1 MRERLPAEHPT
12 GNRKCMES
20 GGSMLAKQAEVFISY
35 KSSNLIDR
43 EVWSRVSCEICTS
56 PNSSSTGKSGPLK
69 LVKILQVQPP
79 HRPGS
84 LVSERSC
91 SPSPCLLA
99 GRPGMGMAAH
109 FFWSLLNIC
118 HQALPGYGLDGLARG
133 ARLAWAHGP
142 LDHLPLACPEAAS
155 GHTLTALSSNR

>member
-1 MRERLPAEHPT
+1 MRERLPAEPGLKRPT
-12 GNRKCMES
+12 GNRKCMDS

-69 LVKILQVQPP
+69 LVKILQVQHP

-109 FFWSLLNIC
+109 FLWSFLNIC
-118 HQALPGYGLDGLARG
+118 HQALPGYGLDGLAP
-133 ARLAWAHGP
+133 LAWAHGP
-142 LDHLPLACPEAAS
+142 PGPPSFGLP
-155 GHTLTALSSNR
+155 

>member
-1 MRERLPAEHPT
+1 MKRPT
-12 GNRKCMES
+12 GYLES
-20 GGSMLAKQAEVFISY
+20 GGSMLAKLKVKEISH

-43 EVWSRVSCEICTS
+43 EVWSSVSCKICTS

-69 LVKILQVQPP
+69 LVKILQVQHP

-99 GRPGMGMAAH
+99 GRPGMGTAAH
-109 FFWSLLNIC
+109 FLWSLLNIC
-118 HQALPGYGLDGLARG
+118 HQALPGYGLAGDRARG
-133 ARLAWAHGP
+133 PAGLGPRTTFLWLALRQPPGTHS
-142 LDHLPLACPEAAS
+142 LA
-155 GHTLTALSSNR
+155 ALSSNR